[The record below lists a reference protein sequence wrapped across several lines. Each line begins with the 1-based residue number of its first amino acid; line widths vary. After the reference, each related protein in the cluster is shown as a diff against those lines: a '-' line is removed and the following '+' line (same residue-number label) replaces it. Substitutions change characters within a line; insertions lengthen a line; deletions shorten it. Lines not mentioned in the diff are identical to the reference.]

1 MSKILMALLRM
12 TQFGIVGDDG
22 GGEQKV
28 DRGDEV
34 AGADEKDDAAAAEAA
49 AKAAETD
56 EEAAAVV
63 EGMGET
69 AQGDEDDDDDA
80 DADGDADDE
89 DGTKG
94 VARGKDG
101 KFVSKKE
108 VTIPKARFDELRRQA
123 REREQALL
131 DKVDALTR
139 AAKQDAE
146 KMDAKGLEKEVE
158 ELEVALQKQLDDGET
173 AKARET
179 MRAIRLKERQII
191 EAQVEH
197 KSERARALAIEQ
209 FKVDTLVEKLEGEF
223 PQINPDSDE
232 YDEDVVAEI
241 ALMRTGFERTGMASS
256 AAIAKAVKY
265 VLGTATK
272 KEAEVD
278 DDESEGGK
286 KGLRDTKTNARKQE
300 QVKKNVEAATKQ
312 PPKLDKAGVDSNKKG
327 GGAESKTVS
336 EMSDEELAA
345 LPASTRARLRGD
357 LVDETAT

>member
-22 GGEQKV
+22 GGEGGQKV
-28 DRGDEV
+28 DRGDEIV
-34 AGADEKDDAAAAEAA
+34 TETDDAAAAEAA

-56 EEAAAVV
+56 DEAAAVV

-69 AQGDEDDDDDA
+69 AQGDEDDDEDD
-80 DADGDADDE
+80 DKSDDDE
-89 DGTKG
+89 DDAAKG
-94 VARGKDG
+94 AARGKDG

-131 DKVDALTR
+131 DKVDALTK

-209 FKVDTLVEKLEGEF
+209 FKVDTLVERLEGEF
-223 PQINPDSDE
+223 PQINPDSDD

-278 DDESEGGK
+278 VDETEGGK

-300 QVKKNVEAATKQ
+300 QVKKNVDAATKQ

-327 GGAESKTVS
+327 GGAESKTIS

-357 LVDETAT
+357 LIDETAT